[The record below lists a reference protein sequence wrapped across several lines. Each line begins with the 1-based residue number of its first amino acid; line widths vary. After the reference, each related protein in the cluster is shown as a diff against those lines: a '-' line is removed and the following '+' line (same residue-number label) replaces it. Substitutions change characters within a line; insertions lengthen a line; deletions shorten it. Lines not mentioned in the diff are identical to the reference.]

1 MPGLLALRDRFGVHL
16 AVAPGGTIARRI
28 VKQKRPAIIIAVAC
42 YRDLSSGIQDT
53 YPLPVFG
60 VLNERPNGP
69 CLDTT
74 VPIERLE
81 AALTRF
87 LKA

>member
-1 MPGLLALRDRFGVHL
+1 M
-16 AVAPGGTIARRI
+16 
-28 VKQKRPAIIIAVAC
+28 AC

-69 CLDTT
+69 CLDTN
-74 VPIERLE
+74 VSLKRLE
-81 AALTRF
+81 TALLRF
-87 LKA
+87 LK